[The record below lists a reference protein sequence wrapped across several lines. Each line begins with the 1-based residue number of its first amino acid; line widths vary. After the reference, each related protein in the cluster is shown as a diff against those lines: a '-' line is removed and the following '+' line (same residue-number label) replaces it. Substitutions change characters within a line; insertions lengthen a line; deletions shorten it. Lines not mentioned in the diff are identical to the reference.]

1 MNNNKKIDT
10 VIVGQGI
17 AGTILAFNLLKR
29 NKAFVVID
37 SIKSTQ
43 LSASK
48 IALGVYNPLVLK
60 WITKSW
66 EADAQINELFKFCDL
81 FEAFFQKKIHY
92 KKNIHRIL
100 HTNYEVNNWKN
111 KQGLNKLKKYML
123 PELKSFPFSKEL
135 FGVVLN
141 SGWVDVNFMLDIF
154 LNYIKEKNLFIN
166 EKFDYKKIFFQKDY
180 IKYKDIYCKN
190 IVFCEGSVMNK
201 NPFFNNLSL
210 VPTKGET
217 LKIYS
222 PQLKLKKIL
231 HTGVM
236 IIPLGDDLY
245 HIGST
250 FDRDDLTIKAT
261 EDGKKKMINKLP
273 FLKNIEYKI
282 IEHQASHRP
291 ATIDRKPILGSHLKY
306 KNLFVFNGLGSRG
319 ILQSPYLSKKLIDFM
334 FEGKEIAPEISI
346 NRFK

>member
-1 MNNNKKIDT
+1 MATEKKIDI

-17 AGTILAFNLLKR
+17 AGTILAFYLLKK
-29 NKAFVVID
+29 NISFIVID
-37 SIKSTQ
+37 SIKKSQ
-43 LSASK
+43 LSSSK

-66 EADAQINELFKFCDL
+66 EADNQIAELFNFCKL
-81 FEAFFQKKIHY
+81 FEDFFQKKIHY
-92 KKNIHRIL
+92 KKNIYRIL
-100 HTNYEVNNWKN
+100 HTNYEVNNWN
-111 KQGLNKLKKYML
+111 DKQSFNKLKKYMD

-135 FGVVLN
+135 FGMVLN

-166 EKFDYKKIFFQKDY
+166 EKFDYKRVCFQKDC
-180 IKYKDIYCKN
+180 IEYKDIYCKK
-190 IVFCEGSVMNK
+190 IVFCEGSAMNK

-222 PQLKLKKIL
+222 PQLKLTKIL

-282 IEHQASHRP
+282 MEHHASHRP
-291 ATIDRKPILGSHLKY
+291 ATIDRKPILGSYLKY

-319 ILQSPYLSKKLIDFM
+319 ILQSPYLSKKLIDLM
-334 FEGKEIAPEISI
+334 FEGKEIMPEISI

>member
-1 MNNNKKIDT
+1 MGNKKIDII
-10 VIVGQGI
+10 IVGKGI
-17 AGTILAFNLLKR
+17 AGTILAFYLLKK
-29 NKAFVVID
+29 NKSFIVID
-37 SIKSTQ
+37 SIKPNQFS
-43 LSASK
+43 SSK

-66 EADAQINELFKFCDL
+66 EADSQIEELFNFCDL
-81 FEAFFQKKIHY
+81 FERFFLKKIHY

-100 HTNYEVNNWKN
+100 HTNYEVNNWN
-111 KQGLNKLKKYML
+111 DKQSLNKLKKYMSS
-123 PELKSFPFSKEL
+123 ELKSLPFSKEL

-141 SGWVDVNFMLDIF
+141 SGWVDVNLMLDVF
-154 LNYIKEKNLFIN
+154 LNYVKEKNLFIN
-166 EKFDYKKIFFQKDY
+166 EKFDYKRVFFQKDC
-180 IKYKDIYCKN
+180 IEYKDFYCKN
-190 IVFCEGSVMNK
+190 IVFCEGIAMNE

-222 PQLKLKKIL
+222 PKLKLKKIL

-250 FDRDDLTIKAT
+250 FDRDDLTRQVT
-261 EDGKKKMINKLP
+261 EDGKKQMIKKLP

-282 IEHQASHRP
+282 IEHHASHRP
-291 ATIDRKPILGSHLKY
+291 ATIDRKPILGSHVKY

-319 ILQSPYLSKKLIDFM
+319 ILQSPYLSKELIDLM
-334 FEGKEIAPEISI
+334 FEGKEIMPEISI